1 MKLNYR
7 NQLILSILLII
18 IGNTIGTLYANGFV
32 VASGFIIAGLIW
44 IVHPV
49 VSADMTP
56 TPMALWGIRLL
67 GLIIA
72 LAGVARL
79 LAMAGVTLP
88 FWG

>member
-7 NQLILSILLII
+7 NQIILSIIFII
-18 IGNTIGTLYANGFV
+18 IGNTIGTLYANGLIL
-32 VASGFIIAGLIW
+32 AAGFIAAGFIW

-67 GLIIA
+67 GLVIA
-72 LAGVARL
+72 MAGVAKL
-79 LAMAGVTLP
+79 LAMDGVTLP

>member
-18 IGNTIGTLYANGFV
+18 SGNTICTLYADGFV

-67 GLIIA
+67 GLVIA
-72 LAGVARL
+72 MAGVAKL
-79 LAMAGVTLP
+79 LAMAGVALP